1 MQRLSGLDATFL
13 YLETPT
19 LHMHVAM
26 TAVFDPSTMPG
37 GYSFERVKEFIGNRV
52 HLIPPFHQRLV
63 EVPFRLN
70 HPLWV
75 KDPEFDLDYHVR
87 RIGAPSPGGPAE
99 LGRVAGQIAS
109 TPLDRSRPLWE
120 AWVVEGLEG
129 GNVALVAKVHHCG
142 VDGSAGAQFMVH
154 LFDLEADAVGP
165 DAPTPIDTEE
175 VPSDRDLML
184 HAAASRMRQRF
195 NILPLVGKTVSS
207 AASLVASRNSKDR
220 PSGALPLT
228 APATPFN
235 ASISSK
241 RNVAFSR
248 VALAD
253 IKAIKNAADATVND
267 VVLAICSG
275 TLRRY
280 LEAKDELPALPLLA
294 VCPVAVGPDERSGP
308 SANSVSAM
316 FTSLA
321 SDISDPALRLAVI
334 SENTKGAKEDHHAIG
349 ADMLQGWTEFA
360 APNTFALAARLYSS
374 MHLADRH
381 RPIHN
386 LVISN
391 VPGPPFPLYFA
402 GAELQAAYPMGPVM
416 EGAGLNVTVM
426 SYRDSVDFG
435 FMVCD
440 ELVPDVWDL
449 AACVEPAFAE
459 LFEAV
464 VGR

>member
-26 TAVFDPSTMPG
+26 TAVFDPSSMPG
-37 GYSFERVKEFIGNRV
+37 GYSFERVKDFIGSRV
-52 HLIPPFHQRLV
+52 HLIAPFHRRLV
-63 EVPFRLN
+63 EVPFRLH

-75 KDPEFDLDYHVR
+75 EDPEFDLDYHVR
-87 RIGAPSPGGPAE
+87 RIGAPPPGGPVE

-120 AWVVEGLEG
+120 AWVIEGLAD

-142 VDGSAGAQFMVH
+142 VDGSAGAEFMVH
-154 LFDLEADAVGP
+154 LFDLDPAGDRPEP
-165 DAPTPIDTEE
+165 PEPIEPE
-175 VPSDRDLML
+175 HVPSDGELMY
-184 HAAASRMRQRF
+184 HAAASRMRARLD
-195 NILPLVGKTVSS
+195 IIPLVGKTISS
-207 AASLVASRNSKDR
+207 ASQLIASRRDSAR
-220 PSGALPLT
+220 PSGATPLT

-235 ASISSK
+235 ASISAR

-248 VALAD
+248 IPLAD
-253 IKAIKNAADATVND
+253 IKAVKNAADATVND

-275 TLRRY
+275 ALRRY
-280 LEAKDELPALPLLA
+280 LEGIDALPDNSLLA
-294 VCPVAVGPDERSGP
+294 VCPVAVAPGDTAGE

-316 FTSLA
+316 FTALA
-321 SDISDPALRLAVI
+321 TDISDPALRLAVI
-334 SENTKGAKEDHHAIG
+334 SENTRGAKEDHHAIG
-349 ADMLQGWTEFA
+349 ADMLQGWTELA

-374 MHLADRH
+374 MNLASRH

-386 LVISN
+386 VIISN

-402 GAELQAAYPMGPVM
+402 GAELKAAYPMGPVM
-416 EGAGLNVTVM
+416 EGAGLNITVM

-440 ELVPDVWDL
+440 DLMPDVWDL
-449 AACVEPAFAE
+449 ADAVGPAF
-459 LFEAV
+459 EALQTAV
-464 VGR
+464 LDR

>member
-37 GYSFERVKEFIGNRV
+37 GYSFDKVKEFIGNRV

-87 RIGAPSPGGPAE
+87 RIGAPAPGGPAE

-120 AWVVEGLEG
+120 AWVVEGLADD
-129 GNVALVAKVHHCG
+129 NVALVAKVHHCG

-154 LFDLEADAVGP
+154 LFDLEPDAEGP
-165 DAPTPIDTEE
+165 DGPTPIETET
-175 VPSDRDLML
+175 VPSDGELMY
-184 HAAASRMRQRF
+184 HAAASRMRQRL
-195 NILPLVGKTVSS
+195 NIVPLVGKTISS
-207 AASLVASRNSKDR
+207 AATLIASRNSADR

-235 ASISSK
+235 AAISAK

-248 VALAD
+248 VPLAD
-253 IKAIKNAADATVND
+253 MKAIKNAADATVND

-280 LEAKDELPALPLLA
+280 LESKGELPDAPLLA
-294 VCPVAVGPDERSGP
+294 VCPVAVTPDDKAGA

-334 SENTKGAKEDHHAIG
+334 SENTKGAKEDHNAIG

-360 APNTFALAARLYSS
+360 APNTFALASRLYSS
-374 MHLADRH
+374 MNLADRH

-391 VPGPPFPLYFA
+391 VAGPPFPLYFA

-440 ELVPDVWDL
+440 ELLPDVWDL
-449 AACVEPAFAE
+449 ADCVEPAFTE
-459 LFEAV
+459 LYEAV

>member
-1 MQRLSGLDATFL
+1 
-13 YLETPT
+13 
-19 LHMHVAM
+19 
-26 TAVFDPSTMPG
+26 
-37 GYSFERVKEFIGNRV
+37 
-52 HLIPPFHQRLV
+52 
-63 EVPFRLN
+63 
-70 HPLWV
+70 
-75 KDPEFDLDYHVR
+75 
-87 RIGAPSPGGPAE
+87 
-99 LGRVAGQIAS
+99 VAGQIAS

-120 AWVVEGLEG
+120 AWVVEGLADD
-129 GNVALVAKVHHCG
+129 NVALVAKVHHCG

-154 LFDLEADAVGP
+154 LFDLEPDAEGP
-165 DAPTPIDTEE
+165 DGPTPIETET
-175 VPSDRDLML
+175 VPSDGELMY
-184 HAAASRMRQRF
+184 HAAASRMRQRL
-195 NILPLVGKTVSS
+195 NIVPLVGKTISS
-207 AASLVASRNSKDR
+207 AATLIASRNSADR

-235 ASISSK
+235 AAISAK

-248 VALAD
+248 VPLAD
-253 IKAIKNAADATVND
+253 MKAIKNAAGATVND

-280 LEAKDELPALPLLA
+280 LESKGELPDAPLLA
-294 VCPVAVGPDERSGP
+294 VCPVAVTPDDKAGA

-334 SENTKGAKEDHHAIG
+334 SENTKGAKEDHNAIG

-360 APNTFALAARLYSS
+360 APNTFALASRLYSS
-374 MHLADRH
+374 MNLADRH

-440 ELVPDVWDL
+440 ELLPDVWDL
-449 AACVEPAFAE
+449 ADCVEPAFTE
-459 LFEAV
+459 LYEAV

>member
-1 MQRLSGLDATFL
+1 VQRLSGLDATFL

-37 GYSFERVKEFIGNRV
+37 GYSFERVKEFIANRV
-52 HLIPPFHQRLV
+52 HLIPPFHRRLV

-75 KDPEFDLDYHVR
+75 ADPDFDLDYHVR
-87 RIGAPSPGGPAE
+87 RIGAPAPGGPAE

-120 AWVVEGLEG
+120 AWVVEGLADD
-129 GNVALVAKVHHCG
+129 NVALVAKVHHCG

-154 LFDLEADAVGP
+154 LFDLEP
-165 DAPTPIDTEE
+165 TAPAPEPPPPIKAEQ
-175 VPSDRDLML
+175 VPSDGELMY
-184 HAAASRMRQRF
+184 HATASRMRQRL
-195 NILPLVGKTVSS
+195 NIVPLVGKTISS
-207 AASLVASRNSKDR
+207 AASLIASRNSSDR
-220 PSGALPLT
+220 PSGAMPLT

-235 ASISSK
+235 AAITAE

-248 VALAD
+248 VELAD
-253 IKAIKNAADATVND
+253 IKKIKNAAAATVND

-275 TLRRY
+275 ALRRY
-280 LEAKDELPALPLLA
+280 LEGIDALPDSPLLA
-294 VCPVAVGPDERSGP
+294 VCPVAVGADETTGP

-316 FTSLA
+316 FTALA
-321 SDISDPALRLAVI
+321 TDITDPALRLAVI
-334 SENTKGAKEDHHAIG
+334 AENTRGAKEDHHALG

-374 MHLADRH
+374 MNLADRH

-402 GAELQAAYPMGPVM
+402 GAELKAAYPMGPVM
-416 EGAGLNVTVM
+416 EGAGLNITVM

-440 ELVPDVWDL
+440 DLLPDVWDL
-449 AACVEPAFAE
+449 ADAVQPAFAE
-459 LFEAV
+459 LYDATV
-464 VGR
+464 NR

>member
-1 MQRLSGLDATFL
+1 VQRLSGLDATFL

-37 GYSFERVKEFIGNRV
+37 GYSFDRVKQFIGDRV

-75 KDPEFDLDYHVR
+75 KDPAFDLDYHVR

-99 LGRVAGQIAS
+99 LGKVAGQIAS
-109 TPLDRSRPLWE
+109 SPLDRSRPLWE
-120 AWVVEGLEG
+120 AWVVEGLADD
-129 GNVALVAKVHHCG
+129 NVALVAKVHHCG
-142 VDGSAGAQFMVH
+142 VDGSAGAQFMVS
-154 LFDLEADAVGP
+154 LFDLEP
-165 DAPTPIDTEE
+165 DAPGPEPVEIETES
-175 VPSDRDLML
+175 VPSDGELMY
-184 HAAASRMRQRF
+184 HATVSRMRQRL
-195 NILPLVGKTVSS
+195 NIVPMVGKTISS
-207 AASLVASRNSKDR
+207 AASLIAARSNSER
-220 PSGALPLT
+220 PSGAVPLT

-235 ASISSK
+235 GAITAT

-248 VALAD
+248 VELAD
-253 IKAIKNAADATVND
+253 IKAVKNAADATVND

-275 TLRRY
+275 ALRRY
-280 LEAKDELPALPLLA
+280 LEGIDALPDSSLLA
-294 VCPVAVGPDERSGP
+294 VCPVAVGADATTGP

-316 FTSLA
+316 FTALA
-321 SDISDPALRLAVI
+321 TDIADPALRLAVI
-334 SENTKGAKEDHHAIG
+334 SENTKGAKEDHNALG

-360 APNTFALAARLYSS
+360 GPNTFALAARLYSS
-374 MHLADRH
+374 MNLADRH

-402 GAELQAAYPMGPVM
+402 GAELRAAYPMGPVM
-416 EGAGLNVTVM
+416 EGAGLNITVM

-440 ELVPDVWDL
+440 DLLPDVWDL
-449 AACVEPAFAE
+449 ADSVQPAFEE
-459 LFEAV
+459 LYEAT

>member
-37 GYSFERVKEFIGNRV
+37 GYSFEKVKEFIGNRV

-87 RIGAPSPGGPAE
+87 RIGAPAPGGPAE
-99 LGRVAGQIAS
+99 LGKVAGQIAS

-120 AWVVEGLEG
+120 AWVVEGLADD
-129 GNVALVAKVHHCG
+129 NVALVAKVHHCG

-154 LFDLEADAVGP
+154 LFDLEPDAQGP
-165 DAPTPIDTEE
+165 DGPTPIETEN
-175 VPSDRDLML
+175 VPSDGELMY
-184 HAAASRMRQRF
+184 HAAASRMRQRL
-195 NILPLVGKTVSS
+195 NIVPLVGKTLSS
-207 AASLVASRNSKDR
+207 AASLIASRNSADR

-248 VALAD
+248 VQLAD
-253 IKAIKNAADATVND
+253 MKAIKNAADATVND

-280 LEAKDELPALPLLA
+280 LESRDALPDTSLLA
-294 VCPVAVGPDERSGP
+294 VCPVAVTPDDKAGS
-308 SANSVSAM
+308 SANSVSALL
-316 FTSLA
+316 TSLP
-321 SDISDPALRLAVI
+321 SDIADPPRRLAVL
-334 SENTKGAKEDHHAIG
+334 SAHTKGAQQDHNDVG
-349 ADMLQGWTEFA
+349 ADLLQGLAEFA
-360 APNTFALAARLYSS
+360 STRTVDPAARPYSS
-374 MHLADRH
+374 MNLADRH

-416 EGAGLNVTVM
+416 EGAGLNITVM

-440 ELVPDVWDL
+440 ELLPDVWDL
-449 AACVEPAFAE
+449 ADCVEPAFTE
-459 LFEAV
+459 LYEAV

>member
-1 MQRLSGLDATFL
+1 MTGSSTRPPCRGATR
-13 YLETPT
+13 
-19 LHMHVAM
+19 
-26 TAVFDPSTMPG
+26 STGEGVHRQP
-37 GYSFERVKEFIGNRV
+37 V

-87 RIGAPSPGGPAE
+87 RIGAPAPGGPAE

-120 AWVVEGLEG
+120 AWVVEGLADD
-129 GNVALVAKVHHCG
+129 NVALVAKVHHCG

-154 LFDLEADAVGP
+154 LFDLEPDAEGP
-165 DAPTPIDTEE
+165 DGPTPIETET
-175 VPSDRDLML
+175 VPSDGELMY
-184 HAAASRMRQRF
+184 HAAASRMRQRL
-195 NILPLVGKTVSS
+195 NIVPLVGKTISS
-207 AASLVASRNSKDR
+207 AATLIASRNSADR

-235 ASISSK
+235 AAISAK

-248 VALAD
+248 VPLAD
-253 IKAIKNAADATVND
+253 MKAIKNAADATVND

-280 LEAKDELPALPLLA
+280 LESKGELPDAPLLA
-294 VCPVAVGPDERSGP
+294 VCPVAVTPDDKAGA

-334 SENTKGAKEDHHAIG
+334 SENTKGAKEDHNAIG
-349 ADMLQGWTEFA
+349 ADMLGAGRSSPPRTRCWHRGCTLDEPGRPPPPHPQPGHLERSRPAFLLRRRR
-360 APNTFALAARLYSS
+360 APGRSHGPGHGGRRAAR
-374 MHLADRH
+374 HGD
-381 RPIHN
+381 
-386 LVISN
+386 
-391 VPGPPFPLYFA
+391 
-402 GAELQAAYPMGPVM
+402 ELSRLG
-416 EGAGLNVTVM
+416 
-426 SYRDSVDFG
+426 DFG
-435 FMVCD
+435 FMVATAPPRRVGPRRLRRARLHRALRGRRRPLTD
-440 ELVPDVWDL
+440 ERPSDRRCRKSVTGCHAKERP
-449 AACVEPAFAE
+449 
-459 LFEAV
+459 
-464 VGR
+464 